1 MVSAFVHQ
9 ARTKLHAEN
18 RYELEDI
25 GVFRYNA
32 ERRLVFDYVES
43 DNLLEASFGLPE
55 LVARP
60 IRVEEPAVLRT
71 LIKERQQPEEVNQKL
86 PFRKRLKRAYNIAAG
101 LAMGGLTVSALY
113 FLSLQTDYNLS
124 SLNPLSFSNGQ
135 FMSVNPASA
144 ADRYASDFVP
154 LTEEERLATYEP
166 IMPAFAPVAVADE
179 YAVEGAAGHAFEGE
193 GIALAGEAEGFT
205 SEEVTEESAPV
216 EEVVETKEP
225 VLTIN
230 GKTGRFYI
238 ITGGY
243 SRLESAE
250 ASREAIR
257 KQGQEAK
264 VLLPLAGSKLY
275 RVSAADFDT
284 KEEALA
290 QLNSYRKLFGETTWV
305 LNN

>member
-1 MVSAFVHQ
+1 
-9 ARTKLHAEN
+9 
-18 RYELEDI
+18 
-25 GVFRYNA
+25 
-32 ERRLVFDYVES
+32 
-43 DNLLEASFGLPE
+43 
-55 LVARP
+55 
-60 IRVEEPAVLRT
+60 
-71 LIKERQQPEEVNQKL
+71 
-86 PFRKRLKRAYNIAAG
+86 
-101 LAMGGLTVSALY
+101 
-113 FLSLQTDYNLS
+113 
-124 SLNPLSFSNGQ
+124 
-135 FMSVNPASA
+135 
-144 ADRYASDFVP
+144 
-154 LTEEERLATYEP
+154 
-166 IMPAFAPVAVADE
+166 
-179 YAVEGAAGHAFEGE
+179 
-193 GIALAGEAEGFT
+193 
-205 SEEVTEESAPV
+205 EESAPV